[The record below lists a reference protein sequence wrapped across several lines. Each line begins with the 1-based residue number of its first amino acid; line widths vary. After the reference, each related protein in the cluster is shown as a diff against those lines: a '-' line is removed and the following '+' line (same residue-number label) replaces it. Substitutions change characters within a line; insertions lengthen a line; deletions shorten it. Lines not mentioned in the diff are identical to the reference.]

1 MTEEFRTLR
10 DDEIEILMNA
20 PAIVAVLIAGAD
32 DDIDKQ
38 EIKAAIDFAQQKKLT
53 EGEDLVEYFEEIAK
67 NFEAVQESYIN
78 DLPNGLEVRQSAISS
93 YLRQLNGV
101 FPKIDKE
108 MAIKIYN
115 FLTELAKVVASASG
129 GTFGFAKVS
138 KEEAAYM
145 ELDMIHN
152 PNR

>member
-32 DDIDKQ
+32 DDIDKH

-53 EGEDLVEYFEEIAK
+53 EGEGLAEYFEEIAK

-78 DLPNGLEVRQSAISS
+78 DLPNGLEVRQTAISS

-101 FPKIDKE
+101 LPKIDKE
-108 MAIKIYN
+108 MAVKIYS
-115 FLTELAKVVASASG
+115 FLTELAKVVATASG

>member
-32 DDIDKQ
+32 DDIDKH
-38 EIKAAIDFAQQKKLT
+38 EIKAAINFAQQKQLT

-67 NFEAVQESYIN
+67 NFEVVQQSYIN
-78 DLPNGLEVRQSAISS
+78 DLPNGLEVRQTAISS

-101 FPKIDKE
+101 LPKIDKE

-129 GTFGFAKVS
+129 GVLGFSKVS

-145 ELDMIHN
+145 DLDMIHN
-152 PNR
+152 PDR

>member
-32 DDIDKQ
+32 DDIDKN
-38 EIKAAIDFAQQKKLT
+38 EIKAAIDFAQQKKFT

-67 NFEAVQESYIN
+67 NFETIQESYIN
-78 DLPNGLEVRQSAISS
+78 YLPNGLEVRQTAISS

-101 FPKIDKE
+101 LPKIDKE
-108 MAIKIYN
+108 MAVKIYT
-115 FLTELAKVVASASG
+115 FLTELAKVVAKASG
-129 GTFGFAKVS
+129 GGFGFAKVS
-138 KEEAAYM
+138 KEEASYI